1 MNIQPQFDKFFLYN
15 KYNNSNYLNNSHYN
29 ENKKLCEWL
38 NENYT
43 FCSDDFQEVINL
55 SYFNTKYNCCCYK
68 ILLKNPNPYI
78 KIKYISF
85 FSLDDYKGSKIN
97 IQYQNDDFLN
107 HETIIKLFEF
117 FTNKIIYQGIFV
129 FDKDNFNELIENG
142 YYYYFDS
149 TYHIGISI
157 NFHIFEYNINTTHI
171 ADIQW
176 TSDDR
181 KGKVTKITKNLS
193 ENRDEWSCYN

>member
-1 MNIQPQFDKFFLYN
+1 MNIQTHFDEILLYN
-15 KYNNSNYLNNSHYN
+15 KYNNSNYLHNQYYN
-29 ENKKLCEWL
+29 ENNKLCEWL
-38 NENYT
+38 NKNYT
-43 FCSDDFQEVINL
+43 FCSDDFKEINNI
-55 SYFNTKYNCCCYK
+55 SYFNTKNNCSYYK

-85 FSLDDYKGSKIN
+85 FSLDDYKGSIFN

-129 FDKDNFNELIENG
+129 FDKYNFYQLIENG
-142 YYYYFDS
+142 YYYFFDS
-149 TYHIGISI
+149 IYHIGISI
-157 NFHIFEYNINTTHI
+157 DFHIFEYNINTTYI

-176 TSDDR
+176 TNDDR
-181 KGKVTKITKNLS
+181 KGIISKNLS